1 MSDLNSTHVVRG
13 EDVPE
18 TETVMDTFVRLYTN
32 LDKHNL
38 ASLADLYHPDV
49 VFEDPAHR
57 VMGWQ
62 ALYDYFLQLYKHV
75 THCRFDI
82 HQTLVQNQA
91 DQQQGCVVWTMNFA
105 HPRIDQGQLRQV
117 QGCSVLRF
125 QENRVIYHRDYFDL
139 GEMVYEGI
147 PILGRVIKTIKAG
160 LS

>member
-57 VMGWQ
+57 VMGRQ
-62 ALYDYFLQLYKHV
+62 ALDDYFLQLYKHV